1 MICEDQFSMAMTSF
15 RFGPYCLGPDQT
27 LWCEGRMVPLAPM
40 QRRLL
45 ACLCRHRGR
54 VVSKHD
60 LIEEVWGHTNASEI
74 SLARTVHGL
83 RRKLE
88 DKYLSRELIQ
98 TVYGHGYVFTQP
110 VEQLPPDID
119 AMRLSLEGS
128 LIA

>member
-1 MICEDQFSMAMTSF
+1 
-15 RFGPYCLGPDQT
+15 
-27 LWCEGRMVPLAPM
+27 MVPLAPM

-54 VVSKHD
+54 VVSKQE
-60 LIEEVWGHTNASEI
+60 LIQQVWGNDQASEI

-88 DKYLSRELIQ
+88 DKHLSRELIQ

-119 AMRLSLEGS
+119 AMLLSQEAS
-128 LIA
+128 

>member
-1 MICEDQFSMAMTSF
+1 MHGF

-45 ACLCRHRGR
+45 ACFCRHRGR
-54 VVSKHD
+54 VVSKQE
-60 LIEEVWGHTNASEI
+60 LIQEVWGNDQASEI

-83 RRKLE
+83 RRKLA
-88 DKYLSRELIQ
+88 DKYVSPELIQ
-98 TVYGHGYVFTQP
+98 TVYGHGYVFTAS

-119 AMRLSLEGS
+119 AMLLSQEAS